1 MVRVLILILN
11 ILAYMGIMIGI
22 IIITWTIA
30 EFKDQN
36 KHDERGLVPGDFIYC
51 HNIDDELG
59 IMNQLALKGI
69 QTEFANYDDEC
80 GHRHFR
86 LIVTE
91 VE

>member
-1 MVRVLILILN
+1 MIRVLILILN
-11 ILAYMGIMIGI
+11 ILAYMCIMIGI
-22 IIITWTIA
+22 IFTWTID
-30 EFKDQN
+30 EFKEQH

-59 IMNQLALKGI
+59 VMNQLALKGI
-69 QTEFANYDDEC
+69 QTNFANYDDEC

-91 VE
+91 VD